1 MTYSYFQKY
10 PLTVFSLD
18 EYKSGQV
25 LPNLTLRSKFLSNVV
40 TNSALYDLY
49 DIVDGET
56 PESTAAKFYGDP
68 GLHWIIL
75 QSNEILDPRFGWPL
89 SPFDLKKFAE
99 AKYNNINAVHHYEN
113 DSGDIVTSANVVITP
128 TEDTPMFFSIGDRIT
143 NTTNEG
149 TGVVVDIP
157 LFFRE
162 TGIIRPPLNGD
173 QANATIRVT
182 KGGFVAGDV
191 IENQSSAGGTIL
203 KILEVKNGTAVTN
216 ILFEDNENEK
226 KRQIKILNVDLVPDI
241 ISEFESLMRK

>member
-25 LPNLTLRSKFLSNVV
+25 LPNLTFRSKFLSNVV

-56 PESTAAKFYGDP
+56 PESTAAKFYGDA

-75 QSNEILDPRFGWPL
+75 QSNDILDPRFGWPL

-99 AKYNNINAVHHYEN
+99 GKYTNINGAHHYEDN
-113 DSGDIVTSANVVITP
+113 SGDIVTTANVTLTPAAQFGMAFISVGDVIKN
-128 TEDTPMFFSIGDRIT
+128 
-143 NTTNEG
+143 NTG
-149 TGVVVDIP
+149 LGLGVV
-157 LFFRE
+157 E
-162 TGIIRPPLNGD
+162 TVNSNFSNLLPSNII
-173 QANATIRVT
+173 ARVSQ
-182 KGGFVAGDV
+182 GGFVAGDNVVRASNGGQFNSFSDFV
-191 IENQSSAGGTIL
+191 IEST
-203 KILEVKNGTAVTN
+203 EVTNGSLVTN

>member
-25 LPNLTLRSKFLSNVV
+25 LPNLTFRSKFLSNVV

-75 QSNEILDPRFGWPL
+75 QSNDIIDPRFGWPL

-99 AKYNNINAVHHYEN
+99 GKYTNINGAHHYEDN
-113 DSGDIVTSANVVITP
+113 SGDIVTTANVTITP
-128 TEDTPMFFSIGDRIT
+128 ASSGGIGVISVGDIVKN
-143 NTTNEG
+143 NTG
-149 TGVVVDIP
+149 LGLGVVQTVNFLGP
-157 LFFRE
+157 SRFGE
-162 TGIIRPPLNGD
+162 SNIIV
-173 QANATIRVT
+173 RVSQ
-182 KGGFVAGDV
+182 GGFASSENVVRSSNGGMFSSVPFV
-191 IENQSSAGGTIL
+191 IEST
-203 KILEVKNGTAVTN
+203 EVTNGSAVTN

-241 ISEFESLMRK
+241 ISEFESLMKK

>member
-56 PESTAAKFYGDP
+56 PETTAAKFYGDP

-75 QSNEILDPRFGWPL
+75 QSNDILDPRFGWPL
-89 SPFDLKKFAE
+89 SPSDLKKVAE
-99 AKYNNINAVHHYEN
+99 GKYTNINGAHHYEDN
-113 DSGDIVTSANVVITP
+113 SGDIVTTANVTLTPAAQIGMASISVGDVIKN
-128 TEDTPMFFSIGDRIT
+128 
-143 NTTNEG
+143 NTG
-149 TGVVVDIP
+149 LGLGVVETVNSNFSNP
-157 LFFRE
+157 LPSN
-162 TGIIRPPLNGD
+162 II
-173 QANATIRVT
+173 ARVSQ
-182 KGGFVAGDV
+182 GGFVAGDNVVRASNGGQFNSFSDFV
-191 IENQSSAGGTIL
+191 IEST
-203 KILEVKNGTAVTN
+203 EVTNGSLVTN

>member
-10 PLTVFSLD
+10 PLTIFSLD

-75 QSNEILDPRFGWPL
+75 QSNDILDPRFGWPL

-99 AKYNNINAVHHYEN
+99 GKYTNINGVHHYEN
-113 DSGDIVTSANVVITP
+113 DSGDIVTTANVTITP
-128 TEDTPMFFSIGDRIT
+128 ASSGGIGVISVGDIVKN
-143 NTTNEG
+143 NTGLGLGIVQTVNSG
-149 TGVVVDIP
+149 SNIVV
-157 LFFRE
+157 
-162 TGIIRPPLNGD
+162 
-173 QANATIRVT
+173 RVSQ
-182 KGGFVAGDV
+182 GGFASSENVVRSSNGGMFSSVPFV
-191 IENQSSAGGTIL
+191 IEST
-203 KILEVKNGTAVTN
+203 EVTNGSAVTN
-216 ILFEDNENEK
+216 ILFEDNEKEK

-241 ISEFESLMRK
+241 ISEFESLMKK

>member
-1 MTYSYFQKY
+1 MTYRYFQKY

-40 TNSALYDLY
+40 TNSSLYDLY

-75 QSNEILDPRFGWPL
+75 QSNDILDPRFGWPL

-99 AKYNNINAVHHYEN
+99 GKYTNINAVHHYEN
-113 DSGDIVTSANVVITP
+113 DSGDIVTSANVLVTP
-128 TEDTPMFFSIGDRIT
+128 TIEGQMLFNVGETVT
-143 NTTNEG
+143 NNTNKG
-149 TGVVVDIP
+149 IGVVVEKNIGSTP
-157 LFFRE
+157 FILS
-162 TGIIRPPLNGD
+162 
-173 QANATIRVT
+173 NATIRVT
-182 KGGFVAGDV
+182 SGGFITGDV
-191 IENQSSAGGTIL
+191 ISTTNAEGTIGST
-203 KILEVKNGTAVTN
+203 EVTNGSAVTN